1 VQTISKNGRIHD
13 SLYEIEQFEAHWPVG
28 SKPRLAFALLRYLG
42 VRRSDVVCIG
52 RQHVLKNG
60 SLRFTTKKCPTALE
74 LPLPPALTKILEASQ
89 TGALTFLLT
98 DYGKSF
104 TDKGFGGWF
113 RERCDAAGL
122 PHCSA
127 HGLRKAAAT
136 ALAEAGAS
144 AHQLMSWFGW
154 STLAE
159 AERYTRAANQKKL
172 AASVVSLMESTRE
185 RG

>member
-1 VQTISKNGRIHD
+1 MLVSALRCRPFRKMAGFTTGSMRSNSSKRTGQSGVNRASRLHCCVISVFGDLMLCASVGR
-13 SLYEIEQFEAHWPVG
+13 
-28 SKPRLAFALLRYLG
+28 
-42 VRRSDVVCIG
+42 
-52 RQHVLKNG
+52 HVLKNG

-74 LPLPPALTKILEASQ
+74 LPLPPALTKILEASL

-144 AHQLMSWFGW
+144 AHQLMSWSDGQR
-154 STLAE
+154 SQKPSDTPG
-159 AERYTRAANQKKL
+159 RPIKRSSPRAWCH
-172 AASVVSLMESTRE
+172 
-185 RG
+185 